1 MTGDHLQA
9 LAPLRPFPP
18 ALLCG
23 PVSASWLS
31 SPAARSAQLPDLA
44 GGEKASETNQAVT
57 SFSALTPPI
66 APNGYLGCP
75 STLTSVHLS
84 PSITGLLMTTEG
96 LWWWMSKPGSI
107 KCQVSAVVYELTLS
121 SPVSLIP
128 SCFPSISGW
137 RDHPVPSGSGMPLKV
152 LSICPLHPRALPDS
166 SLCLPSVFQR
176 AVVFLNIA
184 LPLPK
189 RQLHK

>member
-1 MTGDHLQA
+1 MTSNHLQA
-9 LAPLRPFPP
+9 LAPLHPFPP

-23 PVSASWLS
+23 PVSASWRS
-31 SPAARSAQLPDLA
+31 SPTARYAWLPDLA

-57 SFSALTPPI
+57 SFFALTPPI

-84 PSITGLLMTTEG
+84 PSIIGLLVTMEG
-96 LWWWMSKPGSI
+96 LWWWMSKPVFI

-121 SPVSLIP
+121 PPVSLIL
-128 SCFPSISGW
+128 SCFPNISGW
-137 RDHPVPSGSGMPLKV
+137 RDHPVLSSSGMPLKV
-152 LSICPLHPRALPDS
+152 LYICPHHPRALPNS
-166 SLCLPSVFQR
+166 SLCLPPVFQR

-184 LPLPK
+184 SPLPK